1 MNMSPKRK
9 YFVANLG
16 LKAIHKRN
24 SYNNCTYAQHHGN
37 HGNTDNKSR
46 KALFSAEGNLFYYK
60 KFKIQCAVV
69 TLAKVLFYKTK

>member
-1 MNMSPKRK
+1 MSPKRK
-9 YFVANLG
+9 NFVANFG
-16 LKAIHKRN
+16 LKAIYERN
-24 SYNNCTYAQHHGN
+24 CNNHCAHTQHYSN
-37 HGNTDNKSR
+37 HSNTDYKSR

>member
-1 MNMSPKRK
+1 
-9 YFVANLG
+9 
-16 LKAIHKRN
+16 LKAIHKGYRN
-24 SYNNCTYAQHHGN
+24 YHCTHTQHNSH
-37 HGNTDNKSR
+37 HSNTDNKSR